1 VSYAPT
7 IDKLKTKEERRKAY
21 AEALTAKPDIVE
33 SDRPVEV
40 WPLVASE
47 K

>member
-33 SDRPVEV
+33 SDRPVEIYEV
-40 WPLVASE
+40 LSE
-47 K
+47 